1 MYGSIGGGGGGVRG
15 SGPLPRKSQVVWG
28 SIEISIGTPPL
39 ENVGPPLDPWKNI
52 VFYVIKPL
60 DPLLYI
66 WVRILKTC
74 NSISMC

>member
-1 MYGSIGGGGGGVRG
+1 MGLGG
-15 SGPLPRKSQVVWG
+15 PDPRKITGYMGFYRNKYLDS
-28 SIEISIGTPPL
+28 PL
-39 ENVGPPLDPWKNI
+39 ENVGPPLDPWKSI
-52 VFYVIKPL
+52 VFSVIKPL